1 MGRPRKH
8 RALKELEGRVEHHR
22 DDRRGDIY
30 QGTGSP
36 VPPRKLGTHAEL
48 VWLQFTNGLPPGVL
62 TEDYSEVLCQ
72 ACEWAERY
80 STIHERVQSGE
91 MDVMDAISKLDV
103 CSSRFASLSE
113 KCGMTPTSRGKI
125 ILSNP
130 PETHDPTL
138 SYFGKTA

>member
-8 RALKELEGRVEHHR
+8 RALKELEGSVQHFREHGR
-22 DDRRGDIY
+22 ADVY
-30 QGTGSP
+30 QGKGTP
-36 VPPRKLGTHAEL
+36 LPPRKLGTHAEL

-80 STIHERVQSGE
+80 STIHERVQNGE

-125 ILSNP
+125 ILDHVPSEPNP
-130 PETHDPTL
+130 QL
-138 SYFGKTA
+138 AYFDKIA

>member
-8 RALKELEGRVEHHR
+8 RSLKELEGQIIHCREAGR
-22 DDRRGDIY
+22 ADQYKGRG
-30 QGTGSP
+30 TP
-36 VPPRKLGTHAEL
+36 LPPRKLGTHAEL

-103 CSSRFASLSE
+103 CSSRFASLSD

-125 ILSNP
+125 ILDHVPAEPNP
-130 PETHDPTL
+130 QL
-138 SYFGKTA
+138 AYFDRTA

>member
-8 RALKELEGRVEHHR
+8 RALKELEGSVQHFREHGR
-22 DDRRGDIY
+22 ADVY
-30 QGTGSP
+30 QGKGSP
-36 VPPRKLGTHAEL
+36 VPPRRLGTHAEL

-80 STIHERVQSGE
+80 SDLDSRVKAGE
-91 MDVMDAISKLDV
+91 IDLMDAINNLDK
-103 CSSRFASLSE
+103 CSARFAMLSE

-125 ILSNP
+125 IIDRP
-130 PETHDPTL
+130 AETADPAL
-138 SYFGKTA
+138 SYFGATG

>member
-30 QGTGSP
+30 QGRGSP
-36 VPPRKLGTHAEL
+36 VPPRRLGTHAEL
-48 VWLQFTNGLPPGVL
+48 VWLQFVNGLPPGVL

-80 STIHERVQSGE
+80 SDLDSRVKAGE
-91 MDVMDAISKLDV
+91 IDLIDAINNLDK

-125 ILSNP
+125 IIDRP
-130 PETHDPTL
+130 AETADPAL
-138 SYFGKTA
+138 SYFGATG

>member
-8 RALKELEGRVEHHR
+8 RAIKELEGQIIHCREAGR
-22 DDRRGDIY
+22 ADQY
-30 QGTGSP
+30 QGKGSP
-36 VPPRKLGTHAEL
+36 LPPRKLGTHAEL

-91 MDVMDAISKLDV
+91 MDVMDAIAKLDV

-125 ILSNP
+125 IIDRP
-130 PETHDPTL
+130 AETADPAL
-138 SYFGKTA
+138 SYFGATG

>member
-30 QGTGSP
+30 QGRGSP
-36 VPPRKLGTHAEL
+36 VPPRRLGTHAEL

-80 STIHERVQSGE
+80 SDLDSRVKAGE
-91 MDVMDAISKLDV
+91 IDLMDAINNLDK
-103 CSSRFASLSE
+103 CSARFAMLSE

-125 ILSNP
+125 IIDRP
-130 PETHDPTL
+130 QETKDPAL
-138 SYFGKTA
+138 SYFGATG